1 MLLLRCARAR
11 APPPLACGA
20 HQRSASSYLGWLH
33 YCLARRCCCQRHF
46 PRLMKA
52 TSLLMIIAAESMV
65 AANYVIFSQRFSAD
79 PAPIV
84 HDGRVYLYTSHDKD
98 HPHGYDMQDWNCLS
112 SSDMVNFRDEGI
124 AFSLKNTTWCAL
136 FADQFYSVTTG

>member
-1 MLLLRCARAR
+1 MRARAR
-11 APPPLACGA
+11 AAAARVRRASAQREQLSSRLAA
-20 HQRSASSYLGWLH
+20 LLLGTP
-33 YCLARRCCCQRHF
+33 RCCCQRHF